1 MAIGDFQSDANDHAD
16 KNAANGIEMSHSGNS
31 STANANVGE
40 NPARD
45 GTATLSDILCFKHNS
60 SSSAG

>member
-1 MAIGDFQSDANDHAD
+1 MAIGDSQSDGNDHAN
-16 KNAANGIEMSHSGNS
+16 KSVTNGIETSHSGNS